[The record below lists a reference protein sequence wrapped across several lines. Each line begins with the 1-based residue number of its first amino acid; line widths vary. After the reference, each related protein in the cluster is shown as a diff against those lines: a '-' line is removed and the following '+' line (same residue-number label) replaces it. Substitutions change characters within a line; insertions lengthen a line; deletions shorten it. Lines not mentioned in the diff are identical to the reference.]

1 MLQKWR
7 VVAYAKENTVA
18 EAARKFHVAD
28 STVRG
33 WMKIDFEEAIIERV
47 REFWSCELLEKI
59 NTLGLDRELKEL
71 LSAPKCTSRIIRV
84 TNYFNQYGTLHEQLH
99 WDTL

>member
-1 MLQKWR
+1 MLQKQC

-33 WMKIDFEEAIIERV
+33 WRKIDFEEAIMRV
-47 REFWSCELLEKI
+47 REFRNRELLNI
-59 NTLGLDRELKEL
+59 FGLDRDFKNLP
-71 LSAPKCTSRIIRV
+71 SAPKCTSRIIQV
-84 TNYFNQYGTLHEQLH
+84 TNYFNQYGIYM
-99 WDTL
+99 